1 MAAPESVA
9 VPSFPFFPLF
19 LSSLSFLILL
29 FLWAKRRSSSRARCG
44 EKNHLGLRCDLPAW
58 DSPPPPQRLDE
69 GRDEEASPGSEEKGR
84 RKRSRKKRVESRGGS
99 DGADEERN
107 AASVDTYRIG
117 DLEFGKIE
125 FIYPFSSFASSTQR
139 KIKMQY
145 DEIVKSNKEKTL
157 TMAQVGQFINCLVVA
172 RTELQRKAEII
183 QRSFKIKKALLC
195 KADRSSFDRL
205 CQQICKLEMDH
216 KRLEE
221 DAIVYNLLQE
231 QLKLSSAYKMLLEA
245 SENTEDKI
253 DSDHAT
259 EPPDITFEELLAQEK
274 KDMFWQKNRKLRK
287 MWKIE
292 N

>member
-69 GRDEEASPGSEEKGR
+69 GRDEEASLGSEEKGR